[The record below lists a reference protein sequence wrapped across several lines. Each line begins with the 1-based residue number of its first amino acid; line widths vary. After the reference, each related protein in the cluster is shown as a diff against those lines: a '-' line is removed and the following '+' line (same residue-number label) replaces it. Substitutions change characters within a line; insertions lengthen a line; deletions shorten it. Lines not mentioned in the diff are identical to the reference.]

1 MPMGAE
7 ATGSPSGDTWDG
19 VALTLFVSK
28 SAFSAPKAVAQGLDD
43 RR

>member
-1 MPMGAE
+1 MPMGAD

-28 SAFSAPKAVAQGLDD
+28 SAFGDSKAVAQGLIE
-43 RR
+43 RK